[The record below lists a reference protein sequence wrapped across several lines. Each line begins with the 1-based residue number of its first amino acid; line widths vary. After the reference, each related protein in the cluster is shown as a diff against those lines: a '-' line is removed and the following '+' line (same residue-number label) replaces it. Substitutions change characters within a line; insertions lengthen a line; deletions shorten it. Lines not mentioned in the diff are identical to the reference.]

1 MIVQFS
7 DLQKIKLHKENVV
20 KGMLISY
27 YRDLAEVNG
36 IDIPYFLKA
45 EASYK
50 EHIKSM
56 KDLNHFYNLIMK
68 GSKC

>member
-1 MIVQFS
+1 MIVEFS
-7 DLQKIKLHKENVV
+7 ELQRLKKHKENVV

-27 YRDLAEVNG
+27 WRDFAESND

-50 EHIKSM
+50 EVIKSY
-56 KDLNHFYNLIMK
+56 KDLNHYYKLCTTGK
-68 GSKC
+68 V